1 MVNRYLVLSD
11 IHLCD
16 VEEHADGW
24 KAHKSGR
31 FHHDEELEALTAAF
45 EARAAPGD
53 SLTLVLNGDILDF
66 DLVTAVPED
75 PPWPVR
81 RSERRYGLEATAE
94 KSAWKLRRILEHH
107 PRFVAILARFLS
119 AGHRVVYLLGNHD
132 RELHFPEV
140 RQAFVEEIE
149 RGASE
154 LGLMGV
160 RGDAVRFE
168 PWFFYVPGEIYAE
181 HGQQYDYYSSF
192 RNLLEPVVP
201 TRRGPILDLPMGN
214 LTNRYFLSRMGYFN
228 PHGSNY
234 ILNFFRYIHH
244 WLKYYAFTRHSLVFP
259 WLWGS
264 VVVMLTLLWRRKR
277 ILQVPRGYEARL
289 RHAAEH
295 AGVPL
300 EMVQELTRLQRL
312 PIIHKFYRI
321 VREFWID
328 RVLIAAI
335 MTGGTIALALSPI
348 PLWIKLMVPLS
359 AFPLLY
365 FLYEWLVQGESVFT
379 AEHEIPKY
387 ARRIAELTGVK
398 VVTFGHTHR
407 PRLIPLARDTSFVDT
422 GSWAPVLEDES
433 FEALV
438 PGYRNYLIAAF
449 LEDTTALEVGSR
461 MAPRALPRRDP

>member
-1 MVNRYLVLSD
+1 MANRYLVLSD

-16 VEEHADGW
+16 MEDHADGW
-24 KAHKSGR
+24 KAHKSRR
-31 FHHDEELEALTAAF
+31 FQFDEELESLVTAF

-53 SLTLVLNGDILDF
+53 ALTLVLNGDILDF
-66 DLVTAVPED
+66 DLVTAVPEN

-81 RSERRYGLEATAE
+81 RSERRYGLDATGP
-94 KSAWKLRRILEHH
+94 KSAWKLRYILGHH
-107 PRFVAILARFLS
+107 PRFAAILARFLA
-119 AGHRVVYLLGNHD
+119 AGHQIVYLLGNHD

-140 RQAFVEEIE
+140 RQAFVEEVE
-149 RGASE
+149 RAARA
-154 LGLMGV
+154 LGLVGV
-160 RGDAVRFE
+160 RADAIRFE
-168 PWFFYVPGEIYAE
+168 PWFFYVPGEIYVE

-201 TRRGPILDLPMGN
+201 TRRGPVLDLPMGN
-214 LTNRYFLSRMGYFN
+214 LTNRIFLSRMGYFN

-277 ILQVPRGYEARL
+277 ILQVPRGYEDRL
-289 RHAAEH
+289 RQAAKR

-300 EMVQELTRLQRL
+300 ETVQAINRLQRL

-328 RVLIAAI
+328 RVFIAI
-335 MTGGTIALALSPI
+335 LMTGGTIALALGPV
-348 PLWIKLMVPLS
+348 PLWVKLMVPLT

-365 FLYEWLVQGESVFT
+365 SLYEWLAQGESVFT

-387 ARRIAELTGVK
+387 ARQIAELTGVK

-407 PRLIPLARDTSFVDT
+407 PRLIPLARDTTFVDT
-422 GSWAPVLEDES
+422 GSWAPVLEGES
-433 FEALV
+433 LEVLA
-438 PGYRNYLIAAF
+438 PGYRNYLMAEF
-449 LEDTTALEVGSR
+449 LGDTMALEVGSR
-461 MAPRALPRRDP
+461 MEPRAPALRDP